1 MTDPMIFSR
10 FPTALLIFVIFWILN
25 NVFGIWVLD
34 NAPITN
40 DAREYFD
47 CAKAFWE
54 GVDNGKPHYWPP
66 GGPFALTAFF
76 SIVGS
81 ASESHAQLYTAALS
95 AATSGF
101 IFVLGREVFHRP
113 QVGLVAAAL
122 YGFSP
127 TTIFM
132 SRQSEG
138 HTFCAFWIAL
148 AALFAVKY
156 FRSGRLGQLLIVAM
170 SLAMLVLTRPGSALL
185 VLVLLI
191 LPLIRMTFEHTAAN
205 RAPRTQAFIHTLLA
219 GIVVSAFIAPVLKY
233 NHDRGAGW
241 VLSTNNERNFF
252 LGNNRYTPIYK
263 TGHLAW
269 RPLED
274 LPEPTQKYL
283 KELYEAP
290 ESRKAMMNTAWSF
303 IRDEPLLF
311 VQRSV
316 NRFLNYW
323 TFDYEQGRRL
333 QLHLASRGKVSWLPM
348 AVQAIYSVGLLWL
361 FFTTL
366 PTLIRSDR
374 RAVIL
379 VMLASILMYQLPH
392 IIAFSSPVYRTGM
405 MPLIC
410 TITAAGALT
419 WYREYQSGRSNQSES
434 FRRILKTG
442 VVVAVGLLA
451 ICTQSAYYLVTTP

>member
-1 MTDPMIFSR
+1 MIAASGFSMAI
-10 FPTALLIFVIFWILN
+10 PIFFFVWVLN
-25 NVFGIWVLD
+25 NLFGIWVLD
-34 NAPITN
+34 QAPITN

-47 CAKAFWE
+47 SAKALWQGAE
-54 GVDNGKPHYWPP
+54 HGQPHYWPP
-66 GGPFALTAFF
+66 GGPFVLAGLF

-81 ASESHAQLYTAALS
+81 ANESHVQLFMAALS
-95 AATSGF
+95 AATTGF
-101 IFVLGREVFHRP
+101 VFLLGRDVFLSRG
-113 QVGLVAAAL
+113 VGIVAASL

-138 HTFCAFWIAL
+138 HTFCAFWITL

-156 FRSGRLGQLLIVAM
+156 FRSGRLEQLVIVAM

-185 VLVLLI
+185 LSVLI
-191 LPLIRMTFEHTAAN
+191 FLPWIRMPFEHTAAN
-205 RAPRTQAFIHTLLA
+205 RAPRTQAFVHTLLA
-219 GIVVSAFIAPVLKY
+219 GVIVSAFIAPVLKF

-283 KELYEAP
+283 KELYDAP
-290 ESRKAMMNTAWSF
+290 ESRKAMMNAAWSF
-303 IRDEPLLF
+303 IRDEPILF

-348 AVQAIYSVGLLWL
+348 VAQAIYSVGLLWL
-361 FFTTL
+361 LFTTL
-366 PTLIRSDR
+366 PTLLRSDR
-374 RAVIL
+374 RAFIFVI
-379 VMLASILMYQLPH
+379 LASIFMYQLPH

-410 TITAAGALT
+410 AITAAGALA
-419 WYREYQSGRSNQSES
+419 WYREYNSGKSNRSET
-434 FRRILKTG
+434 FRAIIKTG
-442 VVVAVGLLA
+442 VLVALGLLV
-451 ICTQSAYYLVTTP
+451 ICIQAAYYLVTTP